1 MDINKILIILLLL
14 IPSLSWGN
22 KFKSIWDE
30 TVGVDGVWDYEL
42 SLQVYSGPES
52 DDKLSIV
59 IWPPSITGID
69 LINIARYQFTNDEL
83 DWSYQGKE
91 DFICLKSIFEKAVEW
106 AEIAETNSIEYIE
119 KEIDNQC
126 KFRVVAFPPDGAIT
140 GFKFESELGYLEDDD
155 GPPLRDTTLYLTFF
169 INGVFFEMTIGER
182 KFKEILDVFNNLEN
196 HFQDVRNKNLKI
208 EKESELFQ

>member
-1 MDINKILIILLLL
+1 MKIFLALLLL
-14 IPSLSWGN
+14 IPSLSWGY

-52 DDKLSIV
+52 DDRLSIV
-59 IWPPSITGID
+59 IWPPSITGIE
-69 LINIARYQFTNDEL
+69 LVNIARYQFTNGEL

-119 KEIDNQC
+119 KEIDNHC
-126 KFRVVAFPPDGAIT
+126 EFRGVAFPPDGAIT
-140 GFKFESELGYLEDDD
+140 GFKFESELWYLEDDD
-155 GPPLRDTTLYLTFF
+155 GPPLRDTILYLTFF
-169 INGVFFEMTIGER
+169 INGVFFEMTIYEN

-196 HFQDVRNKNLKI
+196 HFQDFRNNNLKM